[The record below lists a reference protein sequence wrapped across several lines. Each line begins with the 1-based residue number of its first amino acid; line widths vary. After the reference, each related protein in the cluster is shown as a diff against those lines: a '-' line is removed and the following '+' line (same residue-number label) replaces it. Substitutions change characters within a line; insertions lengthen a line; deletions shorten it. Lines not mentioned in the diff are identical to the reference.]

1 MPTFSPLV
9 RTAFF
14 MAYELEITNY
24 IIRRNG
30 AHTKHMKEM
39 EQYLICHCSPTLAS
53 IKTANLFSCSFER
66 QEDFAE
72 CIAYWNKQ
80 MHPKGIAVTV
90 LQQKPNWAL
99 VYVHRIA
106 QLQKD
111 LQKPG
116 VSCFLEQYGYVD
128 LCVEKALEPKSCR
141 YSCGTALWCWECIV
155 SIWMYWKRTPLPLSV
170 TRRQDS
176 E

>member
-1 MPTFSPLV
+1 
-9 RTAFF
+9 
-14 MAYELEITNY
+14 MAYELGATNY

-30 AHTKHMKEM
+30 AHTKYMKEM

-128 LCVEKALEPKSCR
+128 LCVEKALEHLQKRIAASDGFPHEIGYFPDYPLADVIGFILKS
-141 YSCGTALWCWECIV
+141 G
-155 SIWMYWKRTPLPLSV
+155 M
-170 TRRQDS
+170 
-176 E
+176 